1 MDLVETFWR
10 KIFSYHRNI
19 YRRDCLFSNVC
30 FRHQCQKSGGHSWVD
45 SYVGLLF
52 CSMVI
57 LSVFVPVACWFFFF
71 FGSSGAW
78 TQGLHFEPLHLT
90 YFCERFFEIRSHVT
104 ICPSWLRTTILL
116 ISVSRV
122 ARITGLKHQHLA
134 PCSFYFYGSV
144 WYSLKS
150 GIMIPPALLFL
161 LSNVLDTPNLFC
173 FQKNL
178 RVVFSF
184 FFLLL
189 YCWFYIYLHIYAL
202 FVPSCPHT
210 PSPPNHPLP
219 GRTCSTLLF
228 CNFVDDKT

>member
-1 MDLVETFWR
+1 
-10 KIFSYHRNI
+10 
-19 YRRDCLFSNVC
+19 
-30 FRHQCQKSGGHSWVD
+30 
-45 SYVGLLF
+45 
-52 CSMVI
+52 
-57 LSVFVPVACWFFFF
+57 
-71 FGSSGAW
+71 
-78 TQGLHFEPLHLT
+78 
-90 YFCERFFEIRSHVT
+90 
-104 ICPSWLRTTILL
+104 
-116 ISVSRV
+116 
-122 ARITGLKHQHLA
+122 
-134 PCSFYFYGSV
+134 
-144 WYSLKS
+144 LKS

-219 GRTCSTLLF
+219 GRTCSTLF
-228 CNFVDDKT
+228 SNFVEEKPYETLRKVYWFCWFGIKIAIQRDSLHCFHALVYCNPQCFISTKPHCYILVSLP